1 VVNVDKKEIKSA
13 LHNYHWMIQTI
24 ALKRK
29 EMFNDIGDNIT
40 AMYGIEATMPKPQG
54 DQSDPIFQE
63 YLRRENEWKD
73 IEKLKRKVM
82 SIQERTVCIKD
93 EKERV
98 VLNRI
103 MDGMSLRKISRQLG
117 LSHTHVRHIRD
128 SIVNRMYEF
137 PKCANLPN
145 DAELKKEVSNS

>member
-1 VVNVDKKEIKSA
+1 MDKKQIKSA

-29 EMFNDIGDNIT
+29 EMFHDAGDNIT

-54 DQSDPIFQE
+54 NQSDPIFQE
-63 YLRRENEWKD
+63 YLRREGEWKD

-82 SIQERTVCIKD
+82 SIQERTVCIRD
-93 EKERV
+93 EKERA

-103 MDGMSLRKISRQLG
+103 MDGMSLREISRQLG

-128 SIVNRMYEF
+128 SIVNHMHEF

-145 DAELKKEVSNS
+145 GAGLKEEVSNC